1 MLSGFVP
8 ATAVETAT
16 SPAEWQPARAYWRP
30 VVVNGKA
37 FPVARSNYYSLLEFG
52 NNWHAVRLRL
62 IDGKW
67 KPVGVHEGIDI
78 TAESGTPVLS
88 MTDGTVEKVGW
99 QFYSGTRVGVRGVDG
114 RYYFYAHFSAVAP
127 GIVPGAR
134 VRAGQMLG
142 RVGNTGYGEDPGH
155 RDEFPPHLHIGI
167 EAGSDWV
174 NPYPTLVSLYR
185 AATARSGR
193 DQAGLDALAA
203 RGDRERWI
211 RRVERAFTSFEPG

>member
-1 MLSGFVP
+1 VLSGFVP

-88 MTDGTVEKVGW
+88 MTD
-99 QFYSGTRVGVRGVDG
+99 
-114 RYYFYAHFSAVAP
+114 AHFSAVAP